1 MVNNTGKVSTP
12 YPTVITM
19 KENGKKEKL
28 KVWELPSILMV
39 RYMKEI
45 L

>member
-1 MVNNTGKVSTP
+1 MANNTGKVSTP

-28 KVWELPSILMV
+28 KVWELPNILMV
-39 RYMKEI
+39 PHMKEI

>member
-12 YPTVITM
+12 YLTVITM

-28 KVWELPSILMV
+28 KVWVSQSILTGP
-39 RYMKEI
+39 YMKEI
-45 L
+45 F